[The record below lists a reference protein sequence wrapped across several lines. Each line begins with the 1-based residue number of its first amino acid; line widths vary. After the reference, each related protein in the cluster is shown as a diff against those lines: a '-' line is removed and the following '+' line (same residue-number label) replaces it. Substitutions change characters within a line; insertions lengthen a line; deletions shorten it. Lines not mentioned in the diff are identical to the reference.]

1 MCATSTFSI
10 VQCCF
15 CYWDRTKRTRV
26 NSDKKKR
33 KLKKTINALQKPL
46 DVVVVVVVAVRVAV
60 ELCMKNNYNF
70 ANKDNLRMRSTT
82 RYNDDCN
89 SAMTMGQAKQ
99 RRVKR
104 RWRGEES

>member
-1 MCATSTFSI
+1 MCYLHIQHSSMLFLLLGQNKAHKSK
-10 VQCCF
+10 Q
-15 CYWDRTKRTRV
+15 R
-26 NSDKKKR
+26 KKKR